1 MKILLVNPPLMQLNT
16 PYPATTQL
24 VGFLK
29 TQQVE
34 AVQMD
39 LSIELI
45 STLFTRE
52 GMTRIFEAVKQKKE
66 MPENVR
72 EMLEEEE
79 YWLQTIEPVMRFLS
93 GQDQSLANRFADLAF
108 WPESK
113 RFPDEEELEWAF
125 GTLGTIDRA
134 KHLCTLFLKDLCEL
148 IQTQVDERFELIRY
162 GEKLCMRLPEFAPLQ
177 EALQQTPSLVE
188 LYMLDLLRERLKKE
202 QPDFVGF
209 SIPFPGNLFS
219 ALRCAQ
225 MIRQEFPVLKIELGG
240 GYVNTEL
247 RSFTDPTIF
256 RYVDYITYDDGE
268 LPLLQLLKGGKL
280 VRTAFLH
287 ADGSIERVAMDSTE
301 NVPFAE
307 IGTPDYSGL
316 THNKYIDLI
325 ELANPMHM
333 LWSNGRWNKMML
345 AHGCYWAQCAF
356 CDVSLDYIKRYEPI
370 PARIIVDRME
380 ALMKQT
386 GQSGFHFVDEAA
398 SPAVLR
404 KVAEEILRRKLVVT
418 YWTNIRFEKGF
429 NRELCG
435 LLAASGCIAVAGG
448 LEVASERILKLINK
462 GITIQNAAMTMAN
475 LTDAGIMV
483 HTYLMYGFPT
493 ETEQETIDS
502 LEIVRQMFEN
512 GLMQSSFWH
521 RYAMTCHSPS
531 GSAPEEFGARLISTK
546 PNTFSNNEVFFS
558 VKNPIDLDGWGKGL
572 NLANYNFMR
581 GAGFE
586 LPLYQ
591 WFEIKVPSTRI
602 QKNRIAA
609 WIK

>member
-93 GQDQSLANRFADLAF
+93 GRDQSLANRFADLAF

-134 KHLCTLFLKDLCEL
+134 KHLCTLFLKDLCDL

-435 LLAASGCIAVAGG
+435 L
-448 LEVASERILKLINK
+448 EVASERILKLINK

-531 GSAPEEFGARLISTK
+531 GSAPEEFGARLITPR
-546 PNTFSNNEVFFS
+546 PNTFANNEIFFTL
-558 VKNPIDLDGWGKGL
+558 KNTLDLDGWGKGL